1 VIDGQQE
8 IHVPE
13 PAPTVRT
20 CAWCPA
26 RATTEIELEAPRYTA
41 ITTSE
46 GERKRVLR
54 KPALTAP
61 VCSVHNSS
69 LERAA

>member
-26 RATTEIELEAPRYTA
+26 RATTEIELEAPRYTT

-46 GERKRVLR
+46 GER